1 MGQKC
6 LILKQFLNPI
16 FCLYP
21 YLPNLNS
28 ECTNRSLLKTMWKL
42 SRNFVDS
49 STLNLSLSRNKTIT
63 LVVPGLM
70 KQPQTRLTTPS
81 RFHRNYNNKHNEIMT
96 SSLSTYL
103 HNIYIMTCPGYLRDP
118 EPPLQQRQAQK
129 QQEVAQSEPR
139 IALSRGRDTGAA
151 PPRGGYSIA
160 IIFGCES
167 KA

>member
-1 MGQKC
+1 MSIHIS
-6 LILKQFLNPI
+6 LILIVYALVEA
-16 FCLYP
+16 
-21 YLPNLNS
+21 NS
-28 ECTNRSLLKTMWKL
+28 KRKL

-49 STLNLSLSRNKTIT
+49 STLNFSRNKTIT

-151 PPRGGYSIA
+151 PPRGGLLLLLLLF
-160 IIFGCES
+160 FGFES
-167 KA
+167 MYVRQLVR

>member
-16 FCLYP
+16 FCVYP

-49 STLNLSLSRNKTIT
+49 STLNLSRNKTIT

-81 RFHRNYNNKHNEIMT
+81 RFQRNYNNKHNEIMT

-151 PPRGGYSIA
+151 PPRGGLLFFLA
-160 IIFGCES
+160 S
-167 KA
+167 KACTFVS